1 MWKPPLDSIK
11 NVMQN
16 ENFKM
21 QNGKTK
27 TKFFLKPDALP
38 GTYEAHPRTAGLRIS
53 KFSVP
58 YYGCFYLYSK
68 RLGNG

>member
-1 MWKPPLDSIK
+1 
-11 NVMQN
+11 MQN

-38 GTYEAHPRTAGLRIS
+38 GTYEAHPRTAGLRIL

-58 YYGCFYLYSK
+58 YSTAVSIYIA
-68 RLGNG
+68 NA